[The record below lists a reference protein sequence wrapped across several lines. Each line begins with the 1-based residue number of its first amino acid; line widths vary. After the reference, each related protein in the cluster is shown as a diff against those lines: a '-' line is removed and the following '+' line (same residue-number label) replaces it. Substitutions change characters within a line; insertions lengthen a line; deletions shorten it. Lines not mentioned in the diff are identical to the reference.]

1 MKTRIRIEPDME
13 TLCRTTAQ
21 AIVSLA
27 QHTVDSGRDFYIAL
41 TGGNTP
47 RRLYQLLAKAPLAQ
61 QMPWEHTHIFF
72 SDERAVS
79 ADHAD
84 SNYRMAKEALL
95 VHVPLPKAHIHRIV
109 GEHPIPKIAAAEYDQ
124 TIFRFVPR
132 DASGQT
138 QFDLILLGLGP
149 DGHIAS
155 LFPDTDALQVTDK
168 RVTAVW
174 VQKLDCWRI
183 SVTFP
188 VINHARQIWMFVS
201 GEPKADIIAEVLN
214 RAPSVPGY
222 PVEMIQPE
230 GELIWCLDQAAASK
244 LKSKS

>member
-1 MKTRIRIEPDME
+1 MRTHIRIEADME
-13 TLCRTTAQ
+13 TLCHTTAQ

-27 QHTVDSGRDFYIAL
+27 QQTVDSGRDFYIAL

-47 RRLYQLLAKAPLAQ
+47 RRLYQLLASAPLSQ
-61 QMPWEHTHIFF
+61 QMPWQHTHVFF
-72 SDERAVS
+72 GDERAVG

-95 VHVPLPKAHIHRIV
+95 AHVPLPKAHIHRIV
-109 GEHPIPKIAAAEYDQ
+109 GEHPVPKIAAAEYDQ
-124 TIFRFVPR
+124 TISRFVPH
-132 DASGQT
+132 DANGQT

-155 LFPDTDALQVTDK
+155 LFPGTDALLVTDK

-174 VQKLDCWRI
+174 VEKLGCWRI
-183 SVTFP
+183 SFTFP
-188 VINHARQIWMFVS
+188 VINHARQIWMFVA
-201 GEPKADIIAEVLN
+201 GGFKTNIIADILSHAGG
-214 RAPSVPGY
+214 APRY

-230 GELIWCLDQAAASK
+230 GEMIWCLDQTAASK
-244 LKSKS
+244 IKSKF

>member
-1 MKTRIRIEPDME
+1 MKTHIRIEPDRE

-21 AIVSLA
+21 ALVSLA
-27 QHTVDSGRDFYIAL
+27 EQTVDNGRDFYIAL

-47 RRLYQLLAKAPLAQ
+47 RRLYQLLASAPLAQ
-61 QMPWEHTHIFF
+61 RMPWQHTHVFF
-72 SDERAVS
+72 GDERAVG

-95 VHVPLPKAHIHRIV
+95 MHVPLPKAHIHRMV
-109 GEHPIPKIAAAEYDQ
+109 GEHPVPKIAAAEYDQ
-124 TIFRFVPR
+124 TISRFVPR
-132 DASGQT
+132 DINDQT

-155 LFPDTDALQVTDK
+155 LFPGTDALKVTDK

-174 VQKLDCWRI
+174 LEKLGGWRI
-183 SVTFP
+183 SVTLP
-188 VINHARQIWMFVS
+188 VINHARQIWMFVAGDS
-201 GEPKADIIAEVLN
+201 KADIIADVLN
-214 RAPSVPGY
+214 HPGNAPRF
-222 PVEMIQPE
+222 PVEMIKPA

-244 LKSKS
+244 LKRKS